1 LPGAKLT
8 IEAAVSKADHG
19 PKLRGEG
26 PSESTGR
33 GKFDHDLKAP
43 AARQRPAKTGTESAE
58 GEAPPEGRDS
68 MTLPRD
74 NGDEGPRAGGP
85 DLPPGPQPEA
95 EPPAPV
101 DTTPEILQREPLHFV
116 VVLLLL
122 TDIVFGL
129 GLAVFAEKVLAFRP
143 MAIMGCGL
151 AALGLGVLG
160 YFVLFGGGK
169 RSRW

>member
-1 LPGAKLT
+1 MTLPQ
-8 IEAAVSKADHG
+8 D
-19 PKLRGEG
+19 
-26 PSESTGR
+26 TGR
-33 GKFDHDLKAP
+33 GSGQDP
-43 AARQRPAKTGTESAE
+43 A
-58 GEAPPEGRDS
+58 
-68 MTLPRD
+68 
-74 NGDEGPRAGGP
+74 P
-85 DLPPGPQPEA
+85 DLPPGP
-95 EPPAPV
+95 PPASEAPPV
-101 DTTPEILQREPLHFV
+101 DTAPEILQREPLHFI

>member
-1 LPGAKLT
+1 LAGAKLT

-19 PKLRGEG
+19 
-26 PSESTGR
+26 SGR
-33 GKFDHDLKAP
+33 PAGFGGSGKFDHDLKAR
-43 AARQRPAKTGTESAE
+43 AAQDRPV
-58 GEAPPEGRDS
+58 EAGAGRVCRSWLSDCRDS
-68 MTLPRD
+68 MTLPND
-74 NGDEGPRAGGP
+74 SGQDAVY
-85 DLPPGPQPEA
+85 DPQPD
-95 EPPAPV
+95 PKPAPDPV
-101 DTTPEILQREPLHFV
+101 DWSQEVLQREPLHFV

-122 TDIVFGL
+122 ADIVFGL
-129 GLAVFAEKVLAFRP
+129 GLAVFAEKVLTFRP